1 MRRVGPVA
9 VEWAVELNTT
19 SVLANYA
26 TEAGEVVY
34 DSIIKNKH
42 LTKTYWEQLMM
53 AAATSDQHKVQYL
66 GGTKRDLHSLGSE
79 GEDGKPL
86 SDVSEL
92 EYFDA
97 RSHIST
103 QSPSE
108 QPDSF
113 DQNQEEDHSVP
124 KIVETV
130 VKLLDGES
138 KSGVLSVPVED
149 IYKNATESVIERE
162 IRLQKER
169 EDALIKEREEAF
181 QRAAA
186 ASISQQQQQQQQQ
199 RSTPVVTQA
208 AAKPSGVIK
217 TSPPSEPSDSVFRS
231 LTITPPSLVGTSST
245 PAETKIALEIREMR
259 EREEELRKLRQQIL
273 TSKDGTSLST
283 SLAEETLNSIPNTD
297 EGNFS
302 EYGSEEK
309 ELSLDGNRQSR
320 SSLYSYPH
328 DHWASDSGMSALY
341 DAPLQH
347 LLKVLGPTPAPP

>member
-1 MRRVGPVA
+1 MRSIKDGR
-9 VEWAVELNTT
+9 
-19 SVLANYA
+19 A
-26 TEAGEVVY
+26 TLQNPPSRTATGEVVY

-66 GGTKRDLHSLGSE
+66 GGTKRELQSLGSE

-108 QPDSF
+108 QPDS
-113 DQNQEEDHSVP
+113 EDDNSVP

-138 KSGVLSVPVED
+138 TNGVLSVPVED
-149 IYKNATESVIERE
+149 VYKNVTESVIERE

-169 EDALIKEREEAF
+169 EDALIKEREEAI

-186 ASISQQQQQQQQQ
+186 ASISQQRQQLQ

-208 AAKPSGVIK
+208 ASKPSGVIK
-217 TSPPSEPSDSVFRS
+217 TSPPSEPSDSVLRS
-231 LTITPPSLVGTSST
+231 LTITTPSVGGTPST

-259 EREEELRKLRQQIL
+259 EREEELRKLRQHIL

-283 SLAEETLNSIPNTD
+283 SLTEENLNSIPNTD

-309 ELSLDGNRQSR
+309 ELSLDGNR
-320 SSLYSYPH
+320 
-328 DHWASDSGMSALY
+328 
-341 DAPLQH
+341 
-347 LLKVLGPTPAPP
+347 